1 MTIELLFGI
10 GLIAIGAFSSGSF
23 SIPFGKTRN
32 WAWENYWLIYSLFA
46 YVIVPVVACLI
57 FCPGFVDVLSGV
69 PVRTLSWIFLL
80 GIIYGIC
87 NLTFGLS
94 LRYLGLSL
102 GFSLSLGLMM
112 ILGTIIPPAIDGR
125 LTILLQQSG
134 GTMLIAGLLIAT
146 IGIAL
151 SGYAG
156 YLKDKKGNSD
166 AAGTELNFGK
176 GLILVFFV
184 GITGAS
190 QALGIEQGNGISLA
204 AVDAGIDPLFQTLPV
219 FLILF
224 GGSFLATAL
233 WCLFLSK
240 KNKNLKSFVKTKD
253 IAVSSN
259 YLYCGLAGFLW
270 FVNFIFYGMGKSRMG
285 EFSFTAWGILMS
297 LTIVFATLWGLYRG
311 EWKATDTKTRV
322 WMYAGLVVL
331 IAASFIIGMS
341 GGE

>member
-1 MTIELLFGI
+1 MTFELLFGI

-46 YVIVPVVACLI
+46 YVIVPLVACYV
-57 FCPGFVDVLSGV
+57 FCPGFMNVLSGV
-69 PVRTLSWIFLL
+69 PAQTLGWIFLL

-125 LTILLQQSG
+125 LNILLQQSG
-134 GTMLIAGLLIAT
+134 GTMLIAGLLIAAV
-146 IGIAL
+146 GIAL

-156 YLKDKKGNSD
+156 YRKDKG
-166 AAGTELNFGK
+166 AGPEANPELNFG
-176 GLILVFFV
+176 
-184 GITGAS
+184 
-190 QALGIEQGNGISLA
+190 IEQGTGISSALVA
-204 AVDAGIDPLFQTLPV
+204 SGIDPLFQTLPV
-219 FLILF
+219 FFVLF
-224 GGSFLATAL
+224 GGSFLATAI

-240 KNKNLKSFVKTKD
+240 KNNNLKVFVKTKD

-311 EWKATDTKTRV
+311 EWKATDTKTKA

-331 IAASFIIGMS
+331 VAASFIIGMS

>member
-1 MTIELLFGI
+1 MTFELLFGI

-46 YVIVPVVACLI
+46 YVIVPVVACAV
-57 FCPGFVDVLSGV
+57 FCPGCMQVLAGV
-69 PVRTLSWIFLL
+69 PAKTLEWIFVL
-80 GIIYGIC
+80 GFIYGVC

-125 LTILLQQSG
+125 LSILLQQSG
-134 GTMLIAGLLIAT
+134 GTMLIAGLLIAAV
-146 IGIAL
+146 GIAL

-156 YLKDKKGNSD
+156 YRKDKG
-166 AAGTELNFGK
+166 AGAEANPELDFKK
-176 GLILVFFV
+176 GLLLVLFV

-190 QALGIEQGNGISLA
+190 QALGIEMGAGISSAIVA
-204 AVDAGIDPLFQTLPV
+204 AGVDPLFQTLPV
-219 FLILF
+219 FPILF

-240 KNKNLKSFVKTKD
+240 KNKNLKAFVKTKE
-253 IAVSSN
+253 IGVLSN
-259 YLYCGLAGFLW
+259 YFYCALAGFLW
-270 FVNFIFYGMGKSRMG
+270 FVNFIFFGMGKSRMG
-285 EFSFTAWGILMS
+285 EFSFTAWGIMMS

-311 EWKATDTKTRV
+311 EWKATDAKTKA

-331 IAASFIIGMS
+331 IAASFVIGMS

>member
-1 MTIELLFGI
+1 MTFELLFGI
-10 GLIAIGAFSSGSF
+10 GLIAMGAFSSGSF
-23 SIPFGKTRN
+23 SIPFGRTRN

-46 YVIVPVVACLI
+46 YVIVPVVACYV
-57 FCPGFVDVLSGV
+57 FCPGFMNVLSGI
-69 PVRTLSWIFLL
+69 PVQTLGWIFIL
-80 GIIYGIC
+80 GFIYGVC

-125 LTILLQQSG
+125 LSVLLQQSG
-134 GTMLIAGLLIAT
+134 GTMLIAGLLIAAV
-146 IGIAL
+146 GIAL

-156 YLKDKKGNSD
+156 YRKDKG
-166 AAGTELNFGK
+166 AGPEANPELDFKK
-176 GLILVFFV
+176 GLLLVLFV

-190 QALGIEQGNGISLA
+190 QALGIEQGTEISSA
-204 AVDAGIDPLFQTLPV
+204 IIASGVNPLFQTLPV
-219 FLILF
+219 FPILF

-240 KNKNLKSFVKTKD
+240 RNNNLKAFMKTKE
-253 IAVSSN
+253 VGVLSN
-259 YLYCGLAGFLW
+259 YLYCALAGFLW
-270 FVNFIFYGMGKSRMG
+270 FINFIFFGMGKSRMG
-285 EFSFTAWGILMS
+285 EFSFTAWGIMMS

-311 EWKATDTKTRV
+311 EWKATDTKTKA

-331 IAASFIIGMS
+331 VIASFVIGMS

>member
-1 MTIELLFGI
+1 
-10 GLIAIGAFSSGSF
+10 
-23 SIPFGKTRN
+23 
-32 WAWENYWLIYSLFA
+32 
-46 YVIVPVVACLI
+46 
-57 FCPGFVDVLSGV
+57 
-69 PVRTLSWIFLL
+69 
-80 GIIYGIC
+80 
-87 NLTFGLS
+87 
-94 LRYLGLSL
+94 
-102 GFSLSLGLMM
+102 M

-125 LTILLQQSG
+125 LNILLQQSG
-134 GTMLIAGLLIAT
+134 GTMLIAGLLIAAV
-146 IGIAL
+146 GIAL

-156 YLKDKKGNSD
+156 YRKDKG
-166 AAGTELNFGK
+166 AGPEANPELNFGK
-176 GLILVFFV
+176 GLVLVFFV

-190 QALGIEQGNGISLA
+190 QALGIEQGTGISSALVA
-204 AVDAGIDPLFQTLPV
+204 SGIDPLFQTLPV
-219 FLILF
+219 FFVLF

-240 KNKNLKSFVKTKD
+240 KNNNLKAFVKTKD
-253 IAVSSN
+253 IAVSGN

-311 EWKATDTKTRV
+311 EWKATDTKTKA

-331 IAASFIIGMS
+331 VAASFIIGMS

>member
-1 MTIELLFGI
+1 MTIELFLGI

-32 WAWENYWLIYSLFA
+32 WAWENYWLVYSLFA
-46 YVIVPVVACLI
+46 YVIVPVVACLV
-57 FCPGFVDVLSGV
+57 FCPGFMDVLSGV
-69 PVRTLSWIFLL
+69 PPRTLAWIFLL

-102 GFSLSLGLMM
+102 GFALSLGLMM

-125 LTILLQQSG
+125 LAVLLQQSG
-134 GTMLIAGLLIAT
+134 GTMLVAGLLVAAV
-146 IGIAL
+146 GIAL

-156 YLKDKKGNSD
+156 YRKDKGAGAQTNS
-166 AAGTELNFGK
+166 ELNFGK

-190 QALGIEQGNGISLA
+190 QALGIEQGGSISA
-204 AVDAGIDPLFQTLPV
+204 ALVESGIDPLFQTLPV
-219 FLILF
+219 FLLMF

-233 WCLFLSK
+233 WCLFLAK
-240 KNKNLKSFVKTKD
+240 KNKNLKVFTKTKD
-253 IAVSSN
+253 IAVSTN

-311 EWKATDTKTRV
+311 EWKATDTKTRT
-322 WMYAGLVVL
+322 WMYAGLAVL

>member
-1 MTIELLFGI
+1 MTFELLFGI

-46 YVIVPVVACLI
+46 YVIVPLVACYV
-57 FCPGFVDVLSGV
+57 FCPGFMNVLSGV
-69 PVRTLSWIFLL
+69 PAQTLGWIFLL

-125 LTILLQQSG
+125 LNILLQQSG
-134 GTMLIAGLLIAT
+134 GTMLIAGLLIAAV
-146 IGIAL
+146 GIAL

-156 YLKDKKGNSD
+156 YRKDKG
-166 AAGTELNFGK
+166 AGPEANPELNFGK
-176 GLILVFFV
+176 GLVLVFFV

-190 QALGIEQGNGISLA
+190 QALGIEQGTGISSALVA
-204 AVDAGIDPLFQTLPV
+204 SGIDPLFQTLPV
-219 FLILF
+219 FFVLF

-240 KNKNLKSFVKTKD
+240 KNNNLKAFVKTKD
-253 IAVSSN
+253 IAVSGN
-259 YLYCGLAGFLW
+259 YL
-270 FVNFIFYGMGKSRMG
+270 
-285 EFSFTAWGILMS
+285 
-297 LTIVFATLWGLYRG
+297 
-311 EWKATDTKTRV
+311 
-322 WMYAGLVVL
+322 
-331 IAASFIIGMS
+331 
-341 GGE
+341 

>member
-1 MTIELLFGI
+1 MTFELLFGI

-46 YVIVPVVACLI
+46 YVIVPLVACYV
-57 FCPGFVDVLSGV
+57 FCPGFMNVLSGV
-69 PVRTLSWIFLL
+69 SAQTLGWIFLL

-112 ILGTIIPPAIDGR
+112 VLGTIIPPAIDGR
-125 LTILLQQSG
+125 LNILLQQSG
-134 GTMLIAGLLIAT
+134 GTMLIAGLLIAAV
-146 IGIAL
+146 GIAL

-156 YLKDKKGNSD
+156 YRKDKG
-166 AAGTELNFGK
+166 AGPEANPELNFGK
-176 GLILVFFV
+176 GLVLVFFV

-190 QALGIEQGNGISLA
+190 QALGIEQGTGISSALVA
-204 AVDAGIDPLFQTLPV
+204 SGIDPLFQTLPV
-219 FLILF
+219 FFVLF

-240 KNKNLKSFVKTKD
+240 KNNNLKAFVKTKD
-253 IAVSSN
+253 IAVSGN

-270 FVNFIFYGMGKSRMG
+270 FVNFIFYGMGKAG
-285 EFSFTAWGILMS
+285 WESFRL
-297 LTIVFATLWGLYRG
+297 RP
-311 EWKATDTKTRV
+311 
-322 WMYAGLVVL
+322 
-331 IAASFIIGMS
+331 
-341 GGE
+341 GGY

>member
-1 MTIELLFGI
+1 MTLELLFGL

-32 WAWENYWLIYSLFA
+32 WAWENYWLVYSLFA
-46 YVIVPVVACLI
+46 YVIIPAVACLI
-57 FCPGFVDVLSGV
+57 FCPGFMDVLTGLPAQTSG
-69 PVRTLSWIFLL
+69 WIFGL
-80 GIIYGIC
+80 GVIYGIC

-102 GFSLSLGLMM
+102 GFALSLGLMM
-112 ILGTIIPPAIDGR
+112 VLGTVIPPAIDGR
-125 LTILLQQSG
+125 LSVMLQQSG
-134 GTMLIAGLLIAT
+134 GTVLIIGLLIA
-146 IGIAL
+146 IVGIAF

-156 YLKDKKGNSD
+156 YLKDKNAGADANS
-166 AAGTELNFGK
+166 ELNFGK
-176 GLILVFFV
+176 GLVLVFFV

-190 QALGIEQGNGISLA
+190 QALGIEQGAPISALL
-204 AVDAGIDPLFQTLPV
+204 VESGIDPLFQTLPV
-219 FLILF
+219 FLLLF
-224 GGSFLATAL
+224 GGSFLVTAV
-233 WCLFLSK
+233 WCLFLAG
-240 KNKNLKSFVKTKD
+240 KNKNLKAFVKTRD
-253 IAVSSN
+253 IATPLN

-311 EWKATDTKTRV
+311 EWKAADTKTKA
-322 WMYAGLVVL
+322 WMYAGLFVL
-331 IAASFIIGMS
+331 IVASFVIGMS

>member
-1 MTIELLFGI
+1 MTLELLFGL

-46 YVIVPVVACLI
+46 YVIIPAVACLI
-57 FCPGFVDVLSGV
+57 FCPGFMDVLAGLPTQTSG
-69 PVRTLSWIFLL
+69 WIFGL

-102 GFSLSLGLMM
+102 GFALSLGLMM
-112 ILGTIIPPAIDGR
+112 VLGTVIPPAIDGR
-125 LTILLQQSG
+125 LSVMLQQSG
-134 GTMLIAGLLIAT
+134 GIILIIGILIAIVGVAF
-146 IGIAL
+146 

-156 YLKDKKGNSD
+156 YLKDKNAGADANS
-166 AAGTELNFGK
+166 ELNFGK
-176 GLILVFFV
+176 GLVLVFFV

-190 QALGIEQGNGISLA
+190 QALGIEQGAPISALL
-204 AVDAGIDPLFQTLPV
+204 VESGVDPLFQTLPV
-219 FLILF
+219 FLLLF
-224 GGSFLATAL
+224 SGSFLVTAL
-233 WCLFLSK
+233 WCLFLAK
-240 KNKNLKSFVKTKD
+240 KNKNLQVFVKTRD
-253 IAVSSN
+253 IATPLN

-311 EWKATDTKTRV
+311 EWKAADTKTKA
-322 WMYAGLVVL
+322 WMYAGLFVL
-331 IAASFIIGMS
+331 IVASFVIGMS

>member
-1 MTIELLFGI
+1 MTIELFLGI

-46 YVIVPVVACLI
+46 YVIVPAVACLV
-57 FCPGFVDVLSGV
+57 FCPGFINVLSAV
-69 PVRTLSWIFLL
+69 PSGTLAWIFLL

-125 LTILLQQSG
+125 LTIMLQQSG
-134 GTMLIAGLLIAT
+134 GTMLIVGLLIAAV
-146 IGIAL
+146 GIAL

-156 YLKDKKGNSD
+156 YKKDKGAGPEANS
-166 AAGTELNFGK
+166 ELNFGK

-190 QALGIEQGNGISLA
+190 QALGIEQGSGISSSLVA
-204 AVDAGIDPLFQTLPV
+204 SGIDPLFQTLPV
-219 FLILF
+219 FLLMF
-224 GGSFLATAL
+224 GGSFVATAL
-233 WCLFLSK
+233 WCLFLAA
-240 KNKNLKSFVKTKD
+240 KNNNLKAFTETKE
-253 IAVSSN
+253 IAVSKN

-311 EWKATDTKTRV
+311 EWKATDLKTKG
-322 WMYAGLVVL
+322 WMYAGLIVL

>member
-1 MTIELLFGI
+1 MTIELFLGI
-10 GLIAIGAFSSGSF
+10 GLIAVGAFSSGSF
-23 SIPFGKTRN
+23 SIPFGKTRG

-46 YVIVPVVACLI
+46 YVLVPAIACGV
-57 FCPGFVDVLSGV
+57 FCPGFMDVLSGV
-69 PVRTLSWIFLL
+69 PAGTLAWIFLL
-80 GIIYGIC
+80 GIVYGIC

-125 LTILLQQSG
+125 LAVMLQQSG
-134 GTMLIAGLLIAT
+134 GTMLIAGLLIAAV
-146 IGIAL
+146 GIAF

-156 YLKDKKGNSD
+156 YRKDKGAGPEANS
-166 AAGTELNFGK
+166 ELNFGK

-190 QALGIEQGNGISLA
+190 QALGIEQGSGISSSLVA
-204 AVDAGIDPLFQTLPV
+204 SGIDPLFQTLPV
-219 FLILF
+219 FLLMF
-224 GGSFLATAL
+224 GGSFVATAL
-233 WCLFLSK
+233 WCLFLAG
-240 KNKNLKSFVKTKD
+240 KNNNLKAFAGTKE
-253 IAVSSN
+253 IAVSKN

-297 LTIVFATLWGLYRG
+297 LTIVFATLWGLCRG
-311 EWKATDTKTRV
+311 EWKATDLKTKG

-331 IAASFIIGMS
+331 IVASFIIGMS

>member
-1 MTIELLFGI
+1 MTLELLFGL

-46 YVIVPVVACLI
+46 YVIIPAVACFL
-57 FCPGFVDVLSGV
+57 FCPGFMDVLTGLPAQTSG
-69 PVRTLSWIFLL
+69 WIVGL

-102 GFSLSLGLMM
+102 GFALSLGLMM
-112 ILGTIIPPAIDGR
+112 VLGTVIPPAIDGR
-125 LTILLQQSG
+125 LSVMLQQSG
-134 GTMLIAGLLIAT
+134 GTILIIGILIAIVGVAF
-146 IGIAL
+146 

-156 YLKDKKGNSD
+156 YLKDKNAGADANS
-166 AAGTELNFGK
+166 ELNFGK
-176 GLILVFFV
+176 GLVLVFFV

-190 QALGIEQGNGISLA
+190 QALGIEQGAPISALL
-204 AVDAGIDPLFQTLPV
+204 VESGVDPLFQTLPV
-219 FLILF
+219 FMLLF
-224 GGSFLATAL
+224 SGSFLVTAV
-233 WCLFLSK
+233 WCLFLAK
-240 KNKNLKSFVKTKD
+240 KNKNLQVFVKTRD
-253 IAVSSN
+253 IATPLN
-259 YLYCGLAGFLW
+259 YLYCGMAGFLW

-311 EWKATDTKTRV
+311 EWKAADAKTKT
-322 WMYAGLVVL
+322 WMYAGLFVL
-331 IAASFIIGMS
+331 IVASFVIGMS

>member
-1 MTIELLFGI
+1 MTFELLFGI

-46 YVIVPVVACLI
+46 YVIVPLVACYV
-57 FCPGFVDVLSGV
+57 FCPGFMNVLSGV
-69 PVRTLSWIFLL
+69 SAQTLGWIFLL

-125 LTILLQQSG
+125 LNILLQQSG
-134 GTMLIAGLLIAT
+134 GTMLIAGLLIAAV
-146 IGIAL
+146 GIAL

-156 YLKDKKGNSD
+156 YRKDKG
-166 AAGTELNFGK
+166 AGPEANPELNFGK
-176 GLILVFFV
+176 GLVLVFFV

-190 QALGIEQGNGISLA
+190 QALGIEQGTGISSALVA
-204 AVDAGIDPLFQTLPV
+204 SGIDPLFQTLPV
-219 FLILF
+219 FFVLF
-224 GGSFLATAL
+224 GGSFLATAI

-240 KNKNLKSFVKTKD
+240 KNNNLKVFVKTKD
-253 IAVSSN
+253 I
-259 YLYCGLAGFLW
+259 AGFLW

-311 EWKATDTKTRV
+311 EWKATDTKTKA

-331 IAASFIIGMS
+331 VAASFIIGMS

>member
-1 MTIELLFGI
+1 MTIELFLGI

-23 SIPFGKTRN
+23 SIPFGKTRG

-46 YVIVPVVACLI
+46 YVLVPIVACVV
-57 FCPGFVDVLSGV
+57 FCPGFMDVLSGV
-69 PVRTLSWIFLL
+69 PSGTLAWIFLL

-102 GFSLSLGLMM
+102 GFALSLGLMM

-125 LTILLQQSG
+125 LAVMLQQSG
-134 GTMLIAGLLIAT
+134 GTMLIVGLLVAAV
-146 IGIAL
+146 GVAL

-156 YLKDKKGNSD
+156 YRKDK
-166 AAGTELNFGK
+166 AAGPEANSELNFGK
-176 GLILVFFV
+176 GLILAFFV

-190 QALGIEQGNGISLA
+190 QSLGIEQGSSISSSLVA
-204 AVDAGIDPLFQTLPV
+204 SGIDPLFQTLPV
-219 FLILF
+219 FLLMF
-224 GGSFLATAL
+224 SGSFVATAL

-240 KNKNLKSFVKTKD
+240 KNKNLKAFTETKD
-253 IAVSSN
+253 IAISKN

-297 LTIVFATLWGLYRG
+297 LTIVSATLWGLYRG
-311 EWKATDTKTRV
+311 EWKASDLKTKG
-322 WMYAGLVVL
+322 WMYAGLAVL

>member
-1 MTIELLFGI
+1 MTIELFLGI
-10 GLIAIGAFSSGSF
+10 GLIAVGAFSSGSF
-23 SIPFGKTRN
+23 SIPFGKTRG

-46 YVIVPVVACLI
+46 YVLVPAIACGV
-57 FCPGFVDVLSGV
+57 FCPGFMDVLSGV
-69 PVRTLSWIFLL
+69 PAGTLAWIFLL
-80 GIIYGIC
+80 GIVYGIC

-125 LTILLQQSG
+125 LAVMLQQSG
-134 GTMLIAGLLIAT
+134 GTMLIAGLLIAAVG
-146 IGIAL
+146 IGL

-156 YLKDKKGNSD
+156 YRKDKG
-166 AAGTELNFGK
+166 AGPEASSELNFGK

-190 QALGIEQGNGISLA
+190 QALGIEQGSGISSSLVA
-204 AVDAGIDPLFQTLPV
+204 SGIDPLFQTLPV
-219 FLILF
+219 FLLMF
-224 GGSFLATAL
+224 GGSFVATAL
-233 WCLFLSK
+233 WCLFLAG
-240 KNKNLKSFVKTKD
+240 KNNNLKAFARTKE
-253 IAVSSN
+253 IAVSKN

-311 EWKATDTKTRV
+311 EWKATDLKTKG

-331 IAASFIIGMS
+331 IVASFIIGMS

>member
-1 MTIELLFGI
+1 MELLLGI
-10 GLIAIGAFSSGSF
+10 GLIAMGAFSSGSF
-23 SIPFGKTRN
+23 SIPFGKTRG

-46 YVIVPVVACLI
+46 YVLVPLI
-57 FCPGFVDVLSGV
+57 ASWVFCPGFMEVLAGV
-69 PVRTLSWIFLL
+69 PSATLTGIFLL
-80 GIIYGIC
+80 GIVYGIC

-94 LRYLGLSL
+94 LRYLGVSL

-146 IGIAL
+146 VGIGL

-156 YLKDKKGNSD
+156 YRKDK
-166 AAGTELNFGK
+166 AAGPEANSELDFKK

-190 QALGIEQGNGISLA
+190 QALGIEQGNGIAASLVA
-204 AVDAGIDPLFQTLPV
+204 AGVNPLFQTLPV
-219 FLILF
+219 FILLF
-224 GGSFLATAL
+224 GGSFVATAI
-233 WCLFLSK
+233 WCLFLSA
-240 KNKNLKSFVKTKD
+240 KNKNLNAFAKAEE
-253 IAVSSN
+253 IAVTKN
-259 YLYCGLAGFLW
+259 YVYCSLAGFLW
-270 FVNFIFYGMGKSRMG
+270 FINFIFYGMGKSRMG
-285 EFSFTAWGILMS
+285 EISFTAWGIMMS

-311 EWKATDTKTRV
+311 EWKVADRTTKG

-341 GGE
+341 GGN

>member
-1 MTIELLFGI
+1 MTFELLFGI

-23 SIPFGKTRN
+23 SIPFGNTRN

-46 YVIVPVVACLI
+46 YVIVPLVACYV
-57 FCPGFVDVLSGV
+57 FCPGFMNVLSGV
-69 PVRTLSWIFLL
+69 SAQTLGWIFLL

-125 LTILLQQSG
+125 LNILLQQSG
-134 GTMLIAGLLIAT
+134 GTMLIAGLLIAAV
-146 IGIAL
+146 GIAL

-156 YLKDKKGNSD
+156 YRKDKGVGPEANP
-166 AAGTELNFGK
+166 ELNFGK
-176 GLILVFFV
+176 GLVLVFFV

-190 QALGIEQGNGISLA
+190 QALGIEQGTGISSALVA
-204 AVDAGIDPLFQTLPV
+204 SGIDPLFQTLPV
-219 FLILF
+219 FFVLF

-240 KNKNLKSFVKTKD
+240 KNNNLKAFVKTKD
-253 IAVSSN
+253 IAVSGN

-311 EWKATDTKTRV
+311 EWKATDTKTKA

-331 IAASFIIGMS
+331 VAASFIIGMS

>member
-1 MTIELLFGI
+1 MNVLV
-10 GLIAIGAFSSGSF
+10 
-23 SIPFGKTRN
+23 R
-32 WAWENYWLIYSLFA
+32 
-46 YVIVPVVACLI
+46 
-57 FCPGFVDVLSGV
+57 CPGTDVGMDL
-69 PVRTLSWIFLL
+69 LL

-112 ILGTIIPPAIDGR
+112 ILGTIIPPAINGR
-125 LTILLQQSG
+125 LNILLQQSG
-134 GTMLIAGLLIAT
+134 GTMLIAGLLIAAV
-146 IGIAL
+146 GIAL

-156 YLKDKKGNSD
+156 YRKDKG
-166 AAGTELNFGK
+166 AGPEANPELNFGK
-176 GLILVFFV
+176 GLVLVFFV

-190 QALGIEQGNGISLA
+190 QALGIEQGTGISSALVA
-204 AVDAGIDPLFQTLPV
+204 SGIDPLFQTLPV
-219 FLILF
+219 FFVLF

-240 KNKNLKSFVKTKD
+240 KNNNLKSFVKTKD

-311 EWKATDTKTRV
+311 EWKATDTKTKA
-322 WMYAGLVVL
+322 WMYVGLVVL
-331 IAASFIIGMS
+331 VAASFIIGMS

>member
-1 MTIELLFGI
+1 MTFELLFGI
-10 GLIAIGAFSSGSF
+10 GLIAMGAFSSGSF
-23 SIPFGKTRN
+23 SIPFGRTRN

-46 YVIVPVVACLI
+46 YVIVPVVACYV
-57 FCPGFVDVLSGV
+57 FCPGFMNVLSGI
-69 PVRTLSWIFLL
+69 PAQTLGWIFIL
-80 GIIYGIC
+80 GFIYGVC

-125 LTILLQQSG
+125 LSVLLQQSG
-134 GTMLIAGLLIAT
+134 GTMLIAGLLIAAV
-146 IGIAL
+146 GIAL

-156 YLKDKKGNSD
+156 YRKDKG
-166 AAGTELNFGK
+166 AGPEANPELDFKK
-176 GLILVFFV
+176 GLLLVLFV

-190 QALGIEQGNGISLA
+190 QALGIEQGTEISSA
-204 AVDAGIDPLFQTLPV
+204 IIASGVNPLFQTLPV
-219 FLILF
+219 FPILF
-224 GGSFLATAL
+224 GGSFGATAL

-240 KNKNLKSFVKTKD
+240 RNNNLKAFMKTKE
-253 IAVSSN
+253 VGVLSN
-259 YLYCGLAGFLW
+259 YLYCALAGFLW
-270 FVNFIFYGMGKSRMG
+270 FINFIFFGMGKSRMG
-285 EFSFTAWGILMS
+285 EFSFTAWGIMMS

-311 EWKATDTKTRV
+311 EWKATDTKTKA

-331 IAASFIIGMS
+331 VIASFVIGMS